1 MSVIGPVTITY
12 LQMSEFKRLYDK
24 GTWPNQRFGQAFC
37 NHFNI
42 TDANIFYEKYRKLAE
57 DFIYQTLVK

>member
-12 LQMSEFKRLYDK
+12 MQMAEFKRLYDNGHFPK
-24 GTWPNQRFGQAFC
+24 QRFGQAFC

-42 TDANIFYEKYRKLAE
+42 TDANIFYEKRRKHAE
-57 DFIYQTLVK
+57 YFIYQTIVK

>member
-12 LQMSEFKRLYDK
+12 MQMAEFKRLYDK
-24 GTWPNQRFGQAFC
+24 GEFPNQRFGQAFC

-42 TDANIFYEKYRKLAE
+42 TDANIFYANWRSHVE
-57 DFIYQTLVK
+57 DIIYSTIVK